1 MESPFMVAVFTA
13 ATLCLIAPYLASIFN
28 SDRAIHCLSHAW
40 QGEEQSKKGMF
51 SLSSSPPPPP
61 PPPLHTSIE
70 SSVRVFVWEKE
81 EAVFGFGS
89 GAVADCRAQLAG

>member
-1 MESPFMVAVFTA
+1 MVAVFTV
-13 ATLCLIAPYLASIFN
+13 ATFRLIVLYLASIFN
-28 SDRAIHCLSHAW
+28 SHRAFHCLSHAC
-40 QGEEQSKKGMF
+40 QGEESKKKKKY
-51 SLSSSPPPPP
+51 SLSSSP

-89 GAVADCRAQLAG
+89 